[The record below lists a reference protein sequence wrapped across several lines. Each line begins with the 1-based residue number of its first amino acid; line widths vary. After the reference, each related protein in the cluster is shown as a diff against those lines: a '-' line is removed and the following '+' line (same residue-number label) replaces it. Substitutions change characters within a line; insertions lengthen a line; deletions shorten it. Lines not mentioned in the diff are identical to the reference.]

1 MSHDGWPTTPP
12 GFVPAPPPGAQYITV
27 PNGLYD
33 VVARQPLTLPAVAP
47 PPAAAKPTRVVD
59 VETYRNYF
67 LVKFYDVHTKQF
79 FSLEFYDGKPLNVAA
94 MLTFL
99 RSGTNVTFNGINYD
113 MVMISA
119 AATGRFTNDMLK
131 NLSDYVIT
139 TKPSPQPWMVARD
152 WGFDLLDLDHIDL
165 INVAPGQASLKIYG
179 GRLHCKKMQD
189 LPYKPDRI
197 LTREEMIAVERYC
210 GNDLITTADLYFAVT
225 EDLAT
230 RVELGEQYGIDVRS
244 KSDAQIAEAAFRKL
258 LGLDGR
264 AARAIIDQAQLPP
277 GFAIRYTPA
286 PFLSFQTPELQA
298 AYRMAQDTA
307 YILDKGGNPQMP
319 ESFKN
324 FKIRIGDG
332 AYTLGIGGLHSTEK
346 SVAHRAGN
354 GVKLVDVDVVS
365 YYPKIISIL
374 RMFPRQLG
382 PVFLKIFDG
391 WIEVRIS
398 YKTAGN
404 KKKAATFKIKINGT
418 YGKTGSRHSVL
429 FSPDLMLRTTITGQ
443 FALLMLIEMLHL
455 QGIAVVSANTDGVV
469 IKTCSPRD
477 EAVRDS
483 VVKQWESMTGFETE
497 ANEYIGLFSANVNN
511 YLAFKPA
518 YTDKKGVH
526 HPISVKA
533 KGWYADDPISR
544 LSKNPTNQICVDA
557 VKEYIINGTP
567 LEKTIR
573 RCDDIRKFV
582 TVRAV
587 QGGGEWVK
595 DTIIA
600 DTVGQKRAVLTSL
613 GWTEESKGY
622 WRNTSDTSG
631 EDWQQESAPLDIA
644 IKMIRERIPR
654 EYLGKAVRWYYGA
667 GQTGHIAYAGNGN
680 LVAKS
685 EGAKPCMDLPDV
697 LPPDINYKWY
707 ADEALSMLADL
718 GISC

>member
-1 MSHDGWPTTPP
+1 MQKFSNDGWPVTPS
-12 GFVPAPPPGAQYITV
+12 GYVPAPPPGCEYIIK
-27 PNGLYD
+27 PPGLYD
-33 VVARQPLTLPAVAP
+33 LVARQPITLPAVAP
-47 PPAAAKPTRVVD
+47 PPPVQVEKPTRIVD
-59 VETYRNYF
+59 VEIYRNYF
-67 LVKFYDVHTKQF
+67 LVKFYDVATKQF
-79 FSLEFYDGKPLNVAA
+79 FSLEFYEGHPLNIAA
-94 MLTFL
+94 MLVFL
-99 RSGTNVTFNGINYD
+99 RSGTNVTFNGISYD

-131 NLSDYVIT
+131 NLSDYIIT

-152 WGFDLLDLDHIDL
+152 WGFELLDVDHIDL

-189 LPYKPDRI
+189 LPYAPDRI
-197 LTREEMIAVERYC
+197 LTRAEMIEVERYC
-210 GNDLITTADLYFAVT
+210 GNDLVTTADLYDAV
-225 EDLAT
+225 EDDLAT
-230 RVELGEQYGIDVRS
+230 RVELSEQYGIDVRS

-258 LGLDGR
+258 LGLDSRG
-264 AARAIIDQAQLPP
+264 ARAIVDKAQLPP
-277 GFAIRYTPA
+277 GSTIRYTPA
-286 PFLSFQTPELQA
+286 PFLRFQTPELQM
-298 AYRMAQDTA
+298 AYKMAQDAA
-307 YILDKGGNPQMP
+307 YVLDNGGKPQMP
-319 ESFKN
+319 AEFKDFN
-324 FKIRIGDG
+324 IRIGDG

-346 SVAHRAGN
+346 SAAHRAGD

-404 KKKAATFKIKINGT
+404 KKKAATFKIKVNGT
-418 YGKTGSRHSVL
+418 YGKTGSRHSIL

-443 FALLMLIEMLHL
+443 FSLLMLIEMLHL
-455 QGIAVVSANTDGVV
+455 QGVTVVSANTDGVV

-477 EAVRDS
+477 EAVRDA
-483 VVKQWESMTGFETE
+483 VVKQWESLTGFETE

-518 YTDKKGVH
+518 YTGKKGEH

-595 DTIIA
+595 NTVVA
-600 DTVGQKRAVLTSL
+600 DTVGQKREVLTSL
-613 GWTEESKGY
+613 GWTFEKDKGWY
-622 WRNTSDTSG
+622 EPCG
-631 EDWQQESAPLDIA
+631 AGVPLTLDAA
-644 IKMIRERIPR
+644 IKVERSHVPR

-697 LPPDINYKWY
+697 LPPDINYQWY
-707 ADEALSMLADL
+707 IDEAKSILHDI

>member
-1 MSHDGWPTTPP
+1 MQI
-12 GFVPAPPPGAQYITV
+12 APPPPT
-27 PNGLYD
+27 
-33 VVARQPLTLPAVAP
+33 
-47 PPAAAKPTRVVD
+47 AAKPVRAVD

-79 FSLEFYDGKPLNVAA
+79 FSLEFYEGKPLNVAA
-94 MLTFL
+94 MLLFL
-99 RSGTNVTFNGINYD
+99 RSGTNVTFNGLNYD
-113 MVMISA
+113 LVMISA

-131 NLSDYVIT
+131 NLSDYIIT

-152 WGFDLLDLDHIDL
+152 WGFELLDIDHIDL
-165 INVAPGQASLKIYG
+165 MNVAPGQASLKIYG

-197 LTREEMIAVERYC
+197 LTRAEMIEVERYC

-230 RVELGEQYGIDVRS
+230 RVELGEQYGLDVRS

-264 AARAIIDQAQLPP
+264 AARAIVDQAQLPP
-277 GFAIRYTPA
+277 GHAIRYVGA

-298 AYRMAQDTA
+298 AYKMVLETS
-307 YILDKGGNPQMP
+307 YILDKGGKPQMP
-319 ESFKN
+319 ESFKDY
-324 FKIRIGDG
+324 KIRIGDG

-346 SVAHRAGN
+346 SAAHRAGN
-354 GVKLVDVDVVS
+354 GWKLVDVDVVS

-418 YGKTGSRHSVL
+418 YGKTGSRHSIL
-429 FSPDLMLRTTITGQ
+429 FAPDLMLRTTLTGQ
-443 FALLMLIEMLHL
+443 FSLLMLIEMLHL

-469 IKTCSPRD
+469 IKCRD
-477 EAVRDS
+477 EQVDLRDRI
-483 VVKQWESMTGFETE
+483 VKQWEAATGFETE
-497 ANEYIGLFSANVNN
+497 ANEYVGLFSANVNN

-544 LSKNPTNQICVDA
+544 LAKNPTNQICVDA

-567 LEKTIR
+567 LEQTIR

-600 DTVGQKRAVLTSL
+600 DTVGQKREYLL
-613 GWTEESKGY
+613 NNGWMPQDAKKTKWVDYLNDGY
-622 WRNTSDTSG
+622 GPDGISTDEAIRACRN
-631 EDWQQESAPLDIA
+631 A
-644 IKMIRERIPR
+644 IPR
-654 EYLGKAVRWYYGA
+654 EYLGKAVRWYYA
-667 GQTGHIAYAGNGN
+667 VGQTGHIAYEGNGN
-680 LVAKS
+680 LVSKS
-685 EGAKPCMDLPDV
+685 EGCKPCMDLPDV

-707 ADEALSMLADL
+707 VDEARSMLADL

>member
-1 MSHDGWPTTPP
+1 MQI
-12 GFVPAPPPGAQYITV
+12 APPPPT
-27 PNGLYD
+27 
-33 VVARQPLTLPAVAP
+33 
-47 PPAAAKPTRVVD
+47 AAKPTRVVD

-67 LVKFYDVHTKQF
+67 LVKFYDVDTKQF
-79 FSLEFYDGKPLNVAA
+79 FSLEFYDGKPLNIAA
-94 MLTFL
+94 MLLFL
-99 RSGTNVTFNGINYD
+99 RSGTNITFNGLNYD
-113 MVMISA
+113 LVMISA

-131 NLSDYVIT
+131 NLSDYIIT
-139 TKPSPQPWMVARD
+139 TKPSPRPSRVARD
-152 WGFDLLDLDHIDL
+152 WGFELLDIDHIDL
-165 INVAPGQASLKIYG
+165 MNVAPGDASLKIYG

-197 LTREEMIAVERYC
+197 LTRAEMIEVERYC

-264 AARAIIDQAQLPP
+264 AARAIVDQAQLPP
-277 GFAIRYTPA
+277 GHAIRYVGA

-298 AYRMAQDTA
+298 AYKMVLETS
-307 YILDKGGNPQMP
+307 YILNAGGKPQMP
-319 ESFKN
+319 ESFKDY
-324 FKIRIGDG
+324 KIRIGDG
-332 AYTLGIGGLHSTEK
+332 AYTLGIGGLHSTEE
-346 SVAHRAGN
+346 SAAHRAGN
-354 GVKLVDVDVVS
+354 GWKLVDVDVVS

-418 YGKTGSRHSVL
+418 YGKTGSRHSIL
-429 FSPDLMLRTTITGQ
+429 FAPDLMLRTTLTGQ
-443 FALLMLIEMLHL
+443 FSLLMLIEMLHL
-455 QGIAVVSANTDGVV
+455 QDIPVVSANTDGVV
-469 IKTCSPRD
+469 IKCRD
-477 EAVRDS
+477 EQVALRDS
-483 VVKQWESMTGFETE
+483 IVKQWESITGFETE
-497 ANEYIGLFSANVNN
+497 ANEYLALFSANVNN
-511 YLAFKPA
+511 YLAFKPG
-518 YTDKKGVH
+518 KKGG
-526 HPISVKA
+526 PIEVKA

-544 LSKNPTNQICVDA
+544 LAKNPTNQICVDA

-567 LEKTIR
+567 LEQTIR

-600 DTVGQKRAVLTSL
+600 DTMAQRRAALVAR
-613 GWTEESKGY
+613 GWNAYEGNAKGKTWY
-622 WRNTSDTSG
+622 RGDVAGCSTD
-631 EDWQQESAPLDIA
+631 DA
-644 IKMIRERIPR
+644 IKIERDAIPR
-654 EYLGKAVRWYYGA
+654 EYLGKAVRWYYA
-667 GQTGHIAYAGNGN
+667 VGQTGHIAYEGNGN
-680 LVAKS
+680 LVSKS
-685 EGAKPCMDLPDV
+685 EGCKPCMELPDV

-707 ADEALSMLADL
+707 VDEARSMLVDL